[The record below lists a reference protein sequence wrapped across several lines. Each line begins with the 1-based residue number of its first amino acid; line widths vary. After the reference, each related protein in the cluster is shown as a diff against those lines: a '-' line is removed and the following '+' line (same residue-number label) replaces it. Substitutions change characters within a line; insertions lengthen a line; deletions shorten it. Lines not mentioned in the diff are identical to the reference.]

1 MNNNVKYIA
10 FFISMLLNNILFAA
24 TPIDGWYSSF
34 FGGYA
39 YAPGNINQ
47 TAYGITRNNV
57 TYQSGFD
64 AGGNFGFKSNPMRY
78 EGEVSYFKV
87 NTDKFDINSVSQTS
101 VSGYNQAILAMANIY
116 YDFPR
121 SNAILQPYLGIGI
134 GYAWVQTLL
143 NSKGPNG
150 VTKFSISSPNFAYQ
164 GNAGIT
170 LNFAENYA
178 LYIGYRYIT
187 TLKIVDFGK
196 AFQGHNANLGA
207 TYRFDGNNYK

>member
-1 MNNNVKYIA
+1 MKTVG
-10 FFISMLLNNILFAA
+10 FFVLMLLNSAITAA
-24 TPIDGWYSSF
+24 TPIDGWYSTV

-39 YAPGNINQ
+39 YAPGNINN
-47 TAYGITRNNV
+47 TNYGLTRNKV
-57 TYQSGFD
+57 IYQSGFD
-64 AGGNFGFKSNPMRY
+64 AGGNFGYKSNPMRY
-78 EGEVSYFKV
+78 EAEVSYFKV
-87 NTDKFDINSVSQTS
+87 NTDKFNINSVRQTS
-101 VSGYNQAILAMANIY
+101 VSGYNQAVIAIANIY

-121 SNAILQPYLGIGI
+121 SNSILQPYLGVGL

-143 NSKGPNG
+143 NSKGPNAP
-150 VTKFSISSPNFAYQ
+150 TKYSVSSPAFAYQ

-187 TLKIVDFGK
+187 TIKIVDFGA

-207 TYRFDGNNYK
+207 TYRFDGNDYK